1 MTDAQATHMG
11 EALYAL
17 RDLIAA
23 GWEYPDAEHRIATRF
38 KVKHSDLR
46 EAYDEF
52 TSVPHD
58 PEEYL

>member
-1 MTDAQATHMG
+1 MTDEQHIVLGTAI
-11 EALYAL
+11 YAL

-23 GWEYPDAEHRIATRF
+23 GWEYPDAEHRIATKF
-38 KVKHSDLR
+38 KVEHADLR
-46 EAYDEF
+46 AAYDEF